1 MWRKIR
7 SSLILKKIM
16 NNIENK
22 IKFNLILY
30 NKSIQKKLGLDLN
43 DFRRFSGRYKI
54 EESGIIK
61 EFDSYNNILLFEG
74 FYGNNKRNGL
84 GNEYKKINNET
95 KLIFE
100 GEYLDGKKWTGKY
113 YEYDEDT
120 NELIFECEYLNG
132 KIEGQVKEYN
142 KHNGQLAFSGYY
154 LNGKRNGY
162 GTEYESILLQETEY
176 YYSNT
181 KYKQIKIFCGEYLNG
196 ERKKGKEY
204 NYQEKLIYEGE
215 YLNGKRNG
223 KGKIYDKD
231 EYLIYE
237 GEIENGIKHGKG
249 KLYHYDEVIY
259 EGEFLKGKKNGKGK
273 EYHYDYQNKKNLLIF
288 EGEFLNNYRLKGK
301 EFYKNDKVKFE
312 GEFLFKERLKGKLY
326 DYDGSV
332 VFELKNNN
340 GLIEDDHNNTI
351 LLIGSNISQKIPKE
365 KIKGKEYDSHGL
377 LLFEGLF
384 FKRQRW
390 QGKMKSY
397 YKDELVFEGEYLN
410 GELWSRKGKEYN

>member
-120 NELIFECEYLNG
+120 NELIFECEYLKG

-142 KHNGQLAFSGYY
+142 RHNG
-154 LNGKRNGY
+154 
-162 GTEYESILLQETEY
+162 
-176 YYSNT
+176 
-181 KYKQIKIFCGEYLNG
+181 
-196 ERKKGKEY
+196 
-204 NYQEKLIYEGE
+204 
-215 YLNGKRNG
+215 
-223 KGKIYDKD
+223 
-231 EYLIYE
+231 
-237 GEIENGIKHGKG
+237 
-249 KLYHYDEVIY
+249 
-259 EGEFLKGKKNGKGK
+259 
-273 EYHYDYQNKKNLLIF
+273 
-288 EGEFLNNYRLKGK
+288 
-301 EFYKNDKVKFE
+301 
-312 GEFLFKERLKGKLY
+312 
-326 DYDGSV
+326 
-332 VFELKNNN
+332 
-340 GLIEDDHNNTI
+340 
-351 LLIGSNISQKIPKE
+351 
-365 KIKGKEYDSHGL
+365 
-377 LLFEGLF
+377 
-384 FKRQRW
+384 
-390 QGKMKSY
+390 
-397 YKDELVFEGEYLN
+397 
-410 GELWSRKGKEYN
+410 